1 MRSLLGL
8 WGAAA
13 FLALSL
19 PTTGQVGAESY
30 SRLVEARLKDMRSLS
45 RLAGDTSDDLA
56 SANRKL
62 ERQLADDTKQSPA
75 WKDLMDAQGKFD
87 SGMQGFAKLLH
98 AVVAADG
105 DLLGRLDRSAG
116 IGTRAVADN
125 LAASAQLQRGMAQA
139 LSGFVGLLEQQAS
152 AAKGLPETARDLPEF
167 HYLKKVRD
175 AVTDALDDSGRM
187 CRKERAN
194 TIRSWPL

>member
-1 MRSLLGL
+1 MRSLSGL

-30 SRLVEARLKDMRSLS
+30 SRLVEARLKDMKSLS
-45 RLAGDTSDDLA
+45 RLAGDTSDDMA

-62 ERQLADDTKQSPA
+62 ERQLADDTKQSSA

-125 LAASAQLQRGMAQA
+125 LPPLLHRAKRLDRAASGQGHGRLGRSLRTRQGQLSPCRAQESDP
-139 LSGFVGLLEQQAS
+139 LSC
-152 AAKGLPETARDLPEF
+152 PEAR
-167 HYLKKVRD
+167 
-175 AVTDALDDSGRM
+175 
-187 CRKERAN
+187 
-194 TIRSWPL
+194 